1 MNPGTPV
8 TPRPSLFA
16 ILFAGLVIAVAAG
29 GVLTAL
35 SEQGK
40 TVNDGVYT
48 DAQAGRG
55 QGVYGQQC
63 AQCHAEDLT
72 GAGGPAL
79 VGKDFLGVWGGM
91 SVDDLVEKIATSM
104 PSGAPGS
111 LSRVQSADLVA
122 FILRSN
128 SFPAGSA
135 ELDSDAATLKAITI
149 VK

>member
-1 MNPGTPV
+1 MIPRPLV
-8 TPRPSLFA
+8 TPRRSLAA
-16 ILFAGLVIAVAAG
+16 ILFAGLVIALAAG
-29 GVLTAL
+29 SVLTAL

-55 QGVYGQQC
+55 QALFGQQC
-63 AQCHAEDLT
+63 VQCHGADLT

-79 VGKDFLGVWGGM
+79 VGKDFLGAWGGM
-91 SVDDLVEKIATSM
+91 SLGDLVEKIATSM

-111 LSRVQSADLVA
+111 ISRIQSVDLVA
-122 FILRSN
+122 FILKSN

-135 ELDSDAATLKAITI
+135 ELDSDAATLKGISI

>member
-1 MNPGTPV
+1 MSPGTSV
-8 TPRPSLFA
+8 TPRRSVSA
-16 ILFAGLVIAVAAG
+16 IVFAGLVIALAAG
-29 GVLTAL
+29 SVLTAL

-55 QGVYGQQC
+55 QGLYGQQC
-63 AQCHAEDLT
+63 VHCHGADLT

-111 LSRVQSADLVA
+111 LSRIQSADLVA
-122 FILRSN
+122 FLLKSN
-128 SFPAGSA
+128 SFPAGSE
-135 ELDSDAATLKAITI
+135 ELDSDAATLKAISI

>member
-8 TPRPSLFA
+8 TPRRSLFA
-16 ILFAGLVIAVAAG
+16 ILFAGLVIALGAGSVRAA
-29 GVLTAL
+29 LP
-35 SEQGK
+35 EQGK

-48 DAQAGRG
+48 DSQASRG
-55 QGVYGQQC
+55 QGLYGQHC
-63 AQCHAEDLT
+63 ASCHAADLT
-72 GAGGPAL
+72 GAGGPTL

-104 PSGAPGS
+104 PSGSPGS

-122 FILRSN
+122 FILKSN

-135 ELDSDAATLKAITI
+135 ELDSDATTLKAISI
-149 VK
+149 IK

>member
-1 MNPGTPV
+1 MSPGALV
-8 TPRPSLFA
+8 TPRRPLSA
-16 ILFAGLVIAVAAG
+16 ILFTGLVIALAAG
-29 GVLTAL
+29 SVRAAL
-35 SEQGK
+35 PEQAK

-55 QGVYGQQC
+55 QGLYGQQC
-63 AQCHAEDLT
+63 GQCHAADLT

-79 VGKDFLGVWGGM
+79 VGKDFLGAWGGM

-122 FILRSN
+122 FILKSN

-135 ELDSDAATLKAITI
+135 ELDSDATTLKAISI